1 MTMTT
6 LRQQMRVLLVTC
18 KQCPKHRTFCSNHNG
33 EQDKLRQE
41 QDKLVTHESSSIT
54 ITGYAARW
62 KEPGVQ
68 VVGHIVLHS
77 VLTALHQ
84 TLAQPI
90 RVWLGNVREEDTVT
104 VGATEHHVR

>member
-1 MTMTT
+1 MTT
-6 LRQQMRVLLVTC
+6 LRQQMWVLLVTC
-18 KQCPKHRTFCSNHNG
+18 MQCPKHHTFCSNHNG

-54 ITGYAARW
+54 ITGCHAARW
-62 KEPGVQ
+62 TEQGVQ